1 MRHTHNS
8 ADFLGGSWRRGDALR
23 LVVVCLLLSFWSV
36 PARATVLINDT
47 FSDGERTSQS
57 LPSSAHWYA
66 GGDSSSVGVTNQ
78 ALTFNSSNSGVMAY
92 FNAQTLSVGAS
103 LTLSFDYKFS
113 NVSNADNA
121 FMFGLYDSTGSQV
134 AKDGVDFNAVTFRNY
149 VGYATSG
156 VFGPD
161 SSGTGLDHIEAR
173 NINNKDLLNMD
184 SYTEAN
190 TAVQSGAATP
200 SQFYTAS
207 MQISRTAAGIVVE
220 SKIGNTDMIQT
231 YSSGMFTK
239 FDTVGI
245 FSNGNAGT
253 VTLDNIHLDYMGA
266 PEPSSVFAMAI
277 LGMFVFWRPLGS
289 LLRNLVARLVPRM
302 RPVLVRIR

>member
-1 MRHTHNS
+1 MRNTHNS
-8 ADFLGGSWRRGDALR
+8 ADSAGKYRGGGDTLALA
-23 LVVVCLLLSFWSV
+23 VICLLLSFLSV
-36 PARATVLINDT
+36 TARATVLINDT
-47 FSDGERTSQS
+47 FSDGDRTSQS
-57 LPSSAHWYA
+57 LPGSAHWYA
-66 GGDSSSVGVTNQ
+66 GGDSSSVSVTNQ

-103 LTLSFDYKFS
+103 LTLTFDYKFS
-113 NVSNADNA
+113 QVSNADNA

-134 AKDGVDFNAVTFRNY
+134 AKDGVDFNAPTFRNY

-156 VFGPD
+156 VFGLNPA
-161 SSGTGLDHIEAR
+161 GPGLDHIEAR
-173 NINNKDLLNMD
+173 DINNKDLLNMD
-184 SYTEAN
+184 SYTEGN

-253 VTLDNIHLDYMGA
+253 VTMDNVHLDYMGA
-266 PEPSSVFAMAI
+266 PEPSSVFAMAL
-277 LGMFVFWRPLGS
+277 LGMFVFWKPLGA
-289 LLRNLVARLVPRM
+289 LLRNVLAKLLPRL
-302 RPVLVRIR
+302 RPVLVKIS